1 MRKDELSKIF
11 TRWSDDEVVD
21 SFLLGHL
28 AEFVIEH
35 TAEGEQPAEDAP
47 SGEPPKCDFCNRPR
61 SDLVNV
67 EAVMCSD
74 CEKKWDKMREAG
86 AKEGDHD

>member
-1 MRKDELSKIF
+1 MNVPR
-11 TRWSDDEVVD
+11 
-21 SFLLGHL
+21 
-28 AEFVIEH
+28 FVEAINRILDLERRVSQL
-35 TAEGEQPAEDAP
+35 EQPAEDAP

-86 AKEGDHD
+86 AKEGGVCR